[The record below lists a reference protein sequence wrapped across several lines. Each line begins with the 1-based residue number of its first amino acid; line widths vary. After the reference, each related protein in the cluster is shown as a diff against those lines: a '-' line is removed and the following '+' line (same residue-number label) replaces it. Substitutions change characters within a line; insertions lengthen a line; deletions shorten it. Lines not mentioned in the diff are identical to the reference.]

1 MARPQ
6 LVYDDSCGF
15 CIWATEFAVH
25 YGPFE
30 PVSFSEVTAAHRER
44 LPGEYEECAHVLT
57 DEGIYSCGESVEMAL
72 TRIFPVLTIVVP
84 ILRLLPGYATVRE
97 RVYHTIS
104 KYRYSLEIVANSEP
118 PAQV

>member
-15 CIWATEFAVH
+15 CTWTTEFAVR

-30 PVSFSEVTAAHRER
+30 PVSFSDVSAAQRKR
-44 LPGEYEECAHVLT
+44 LPEEYEECVHVLT
-57 DEGIYSCGESVEMAL
+57 DEGVYSCGESVEVAL

-84 ILRLLPGYATVRE
+84 ILRLLPGYKGTRE
-97 RVYHTIS
+97 WLYHTVS
-104 KYRYSLEIVANSEP
+104 KHRYSLESVVSSEP
-118 PAQV
+118 PVEV

>member
-15 CIWATEFAVH
+15 CTWATEFAVR

-44 LPGEYEECAHVLT
+44 LPEEYEECAHVLT
-57 DEGIYSCGESVEMAL
+57 DEDVYSCGQSVEMAL
-72 TRIFPVLTIVVP
+72 TRIFPVLTIVVLV
-84 ILRLLPGYATVRE
+84 LRPLPGYETARE
-97 RVYHTIS
+97 RIYHMVS
-104 KYRYSLEIVANSEP
+104 KHRYSLEIVANSEP